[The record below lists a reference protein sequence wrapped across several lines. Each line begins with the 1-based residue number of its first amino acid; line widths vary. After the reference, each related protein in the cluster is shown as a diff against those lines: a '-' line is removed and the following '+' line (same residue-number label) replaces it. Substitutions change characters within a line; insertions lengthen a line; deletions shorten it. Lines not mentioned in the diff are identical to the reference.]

1 MEIDLALNNEVE
13 DFKEDYESIYL
24 EIIKEACKQ
33 LDIHDDLELS
43 VIFVDD
49 QRIHEINKEYRKIDR
64 STSRRIWSFIL
75 SRNVFFIYTW
85 FITFTWI

>member
-43 VIFVDD
+43 VIFVLKTSLFHLLHSYD
-49 QRIHEINKEYRKIDR
+49 QIQVNVINH
-64 STSRRIWSFIL
+64 
-75 SRNVFFIYTW
+75 V
-85 FITFTWI
+85 

>member
-24 EIIKEACKQ
+24 EIIQEACKQ

-43 VIFVDD
+43 VIFHHFFNFKLDCL
-49 QRIHEINKEYRKIDR
+49 KI
-64 STSRRIWSFIL
+64 
-75 SRNVFFIYTW
+75 VFLKF
-85 FITFTWI
+85 

>member
-49 QRIHEINKEYRKIDR
+49 Q
-64 STSRRIWSFIL
+64 
-75 SRNVFFIYTW
+75 
-85 FITFTWI
+85 

>member
-24 EIIKEACKQ
+24 EIIQEACKQ

-49 QRIHEINKEYRKIDR
+49 QRIHESI
-64 STSRRIWSFIL
+64 
-75 SRNVFFIYTW
+75 RNIVKLIVVQMLLVLL
-85 FITFTWI
+85 